1 MQTSVR
7 SEAPRPA
14 DVKSLSD
21 ESVQVSREVSVVSTR
36 APTPSIIPAV
46 INEYVPAEFAP
57 GITSVTAQGAQLNRW
72 NSRIS
77 DRSWRNSRR
86 TSSQAPQISQDASML
101 HSNRESMKAL
111 SDFLMTR
118 DPPPNNFMSIPSDD
132 EESLSP
138 LKKTAFRFFG
148 KQKKS
153 AKTPRLMQLP
163 DSAVAAQTRSGA
175 RHIAISIPMEHDH
188 SRAPT
193 PVHPPNPL
201 RSHPPMNIDR
211 SAVTVLKSVAE
222 VRESASTNFRP
233 ETRSRDSAVENGYR
247 PQSAGARSQKEK
259 NGIDTTRIMSAY
271 HPDSVSDKRQAR
283 VEPSPARY
291 DQRPQRSYIAV
302 SPTHHQDSQR
312 VDLRHSGGTIYSQMS
327 FASTGM
333 GHSRNISSV
342 STAPSATLISSL
354 KLDLPPRTSSI
365 SKVPV
370 SIQKELAIASM
381 LAEKAAEE
389 APASPTKSADSE
401 AGCPSPPAIY
411 GIAVRGYNA
420 SPVGRPQVVNQ
431 RSHISHLSADVPS
444 HPGAQDGM
452 PSRPWTAPP
461 PRTKHLTVPRSKE
474 TVKRTASSRD
484 GNTESLLVTRQSRQ
498 EKVRARKLRD
508 LESVQPHSSP
518 RRPLSEAKSTSV
530 GQNTTH
536 VVAPPRNPK
545 RGLHS
550 GDGHRRRATINTL
563 SPIMIVANLPPYT
576 GYVTKMDLPLQHP
589 SRQSRSGAPNSPE
602 STAKS
607 THTPPR
613 SITTSV
619 DSDTDADNDATQP
632 TSSSSKNK
640 SNRRSPTQS
649 LRSSVLSTRRQERRA
664 KRNMSLREK
673 EMDARMSKIESDN
686 LMLLQ
691 TLGSIARSFGEIS
704 RIGKETRG
712 DRKTTARLLDEEW
725 MPSEEEKRRRVELQ
739 RMEPFMREMQ
749 VLAPRVSME
758 IHRLKKDGEEAG
770 EDSDDAMSI
779 LG

>member
-14 DVKSLSD
+14 DIKSLSD
-21 ESVQVSREVSVVSTR
+21 ESVRVSREVSVVSSR

-46 INEYVPAEFAP
+46 INEYVPAEFTP

-77 DRSWRNSRR
+77 DRSWRYSRR
-86 TSSQAPQISQDASML
+86 TSSQAPRISQDAGML

-111 SDFLMTR
+111 SDFLMTKE
-118 DPPPNNFMSIPSDD
+118 PPPNNFMSIPSDD
-132 EESLSP
+132 EKSLSS
-138 LKKTAFRFFG
+138 LKKSTFRFFG

-153 AKTPRLMQLP
+153 AKPPRLMQLP

-188 SRAPT
+188 SSAPT

-201 RSHPPMNIDR
+201 RSHPPTKIDR
-211 SAVTVLKSVAE
+211 SAVTVLKSAAE
-222 VRESASTNFRP
+222 VRESASTNLRP
-233 ETRSRDSAVENGYR
+233 ESKSRDSAVESGNR
-247 PQSAGARSQKEK
+247 PQSPGARLEGEK
-259 NGIDTTRIMSAY
+259 NGIDATRIMSAY
-271 HPDSVSDKRQAR
+271 HPDSESNTRQSR
-283 VEPSPARY
+283 VEPSPAKY
-291 DQRPQRSYIAV
+291 ERPQRSYIAV

-312 VDLRHSGGTIYSQMS
+312 ADLRHSGGTIYSQMS

-342 STAPSATLISSL
+342 STAPSPTLITSL

-365 SKVPV
+365 SKVPKAV
-370 SIQKELAIASM
+370 QKELAIASM
-381 LAEKAAEE
+381 LANEKAAGE

-401 AGCPSPPAIY
+401 GTSPSPPTVY

-420 SPVGRPQVVNQ
+420 SPVGRPQVVTQ
-431 RSHISHLSADVPS
+431 RSHTSNLSNDLPSPQRSPEGFVPR
-444 HPGAQDGM
+444 
-452 PSRPWTAPP
+452 PSTAPP
-461 PRTKHLTVPRSKE
+461 PRTKHLTIPRNKE
-474 TVKRTASSRD
+474 TVRRTASNRD
-484 GNTESLLVTRQSRQ
+484 GTAESILVTRQSRQ
-498 EKVRARKLRD
+498 ERVRARKLRD
-508 LESVQPHSSP
+508 IESVRSHSSP
-518 RRPLSEAKSTSV
+518 RRPLSEARGTNIS
-530 GQNTTH
+530 QNPTH
-536 VVAPPRNPK
+536 VSAPPRNPK
-545 RGLHS
+545 RGLNS
-550 GDGHRRRATINTL
+550 GEGHRRRATINTL
-563 SPIMIVANLPPYT
+563 SPIMLVANLPPYT
-576 GYVTKMDLPLQHP
+576 GYVTKMDLPLQR
-589 SRQSRSGAPNSPE
+589 SSKQSKSVAPNSPE
-602 STAKS
+602 STVRS

-613 SITTSV
+613 SITTSF
-619 DSDTDADNDATQP
+619 DSDTDADNEATHP

-640 SNRRSPTQS
+640 SKRRSPTQS

-686 LMLLQ
+686 IMLLQ
-691 TLGSIARSFGEIS
+691 TLGGIARSFGETS

-712 DRKTTARLLDEEW
+712 DRRTAARLLDEEW
-725 MPSEEEKRRRVELQ
+725 KPSEEEKRRRGELE
-739 RMEPFMREMQ
+739 RMELVMREMQ

-758 IHRLKKDGEEAG
+758 IHRVRKEGEEG
-770 EDSDDAMSI
+770 DDDLDDAMSI

>member
-14 DVKSLSD
+14 DIKSLSD
-21 ESVQVSREVSVVSTR
+21 ESVRVSREVSVVSSR

-46 INEYVPAEFAP
+46 INEHFPAEFTP
-57 GITSVTAQGAQLNRW
+57 GITSVTTQGAQLNRW

-77 DRSWRNSRR
+77 DRSWRNSR
-86 TSSQAPQISQDASML
+86 TASLQAPRMSQDAGML
-101 HSNRESMKAL
+101 HDNRESMKAL

-118 DPPPNNFMSIPSDD
+118 EPPPNNFMSIPSDD
-132 EESLSP
+132 EKSLSS

-148 KQKKS
+148 KQKRS
-153 AKTPRLMQLP
+153 AKAPRLMQLP

-201 RSHPPMNIDR
+201 RSNPPTKIDR

-222 VRESASTNFRP
+222 VRESASANLRP
-233 ETRSRDSAVENGYR
+233 ERKSRDGRTDSDQW
-247 PQSAGARSQKEK
+247 PQSPDTHTQGGK
-259 NGIDTTRIMSAY
+259 NGIDATRIMSAY
-271 HPDSVSDKRQAR
+271 HPDLVSNARQSR
-283 VEPSPARY
+283 VEPSPAKY

-342 STAPSATLISSL
+342 STAPSATLITSL

-365 SKVPV
+365 SKVPRA
-370 SIQKELAIASM
+370 IQRELAIASM
-381 LAEKAAEE
+381 LVNDKAMEE
-389 APASPTKSADSE
+389 AQASPTKSADSE
-401 AGCPSPPAIY
+401 GSPPSPPTVY

-420 SPVGRPQVVNQ
+420 SPVGRPHVVTQ
-431 RSHISHLSADVPS
+431 RSHASNLSSDPS
-444 HPGAQDGM
+444 SPRGAQEGLIAR
-452 PSRPWTAPP
+452 PSTAPP
-461 PRTKHLTVPRSKE
+461 PRTKHLAVPRNKE
-474 TVKRTASSRD
+474 TLRRTASTRD
-484 GNTESLLVTRQSRQ
+484 GTANPVPVTRQSRQ
-498 EKVRARKLRD
+498 ERVRARKLRD
-508 LESVQPHSSP
+508 LESVRSQSSP
-518 RRPLSEAKSTSV
+518 RRPLSEARGTSIS
-530 GQNTTH
+530 QNPAH
-536 VVAPPRNPK
+536 IVAPPRNPK
-545 RGLHS
+545 RGLNP

-563 SPIMIVANLPPYT
+563 SPIMLVANLPPYT
-576 GYVTKMDLPLQHP
+576 GYVARTDLPLQRTP
-589 SRQSRSGAPNSPE
+589 RKSKSVAPNSPE
-602 STAKS
+602 STIKS

-613 SITTSV
+613 SITTSF
-619 DSDTDADNDATQP
+619 DSDTDADNEATHP
-632 TSSSSKNK
+632 TSSSKNK

-686 LMLLQ
+686 MMLLQ
-691 TLGSIARSFGEIS
+691 TLGGIARSFGEIS
-704 RIGKETRG
+704 RIGKETRR
-712 DRKTTARLLDEEW
+712 DRRTTARLLDEEW
-725 MPSEEEKRRRVELQ
+725 KPSEEEKRRRGELE
-739 RMEPFMREMQ
+739 RMEPVMREMQ

-758 IHRLKKDGEEAG
+758 IHRVKKEGEEDG

>member
-14 DVKSLSD
+14 DIKSLSD
-21 ESVQVSREVSVVSTR
+21 ESVRVSREVSVVSSR

-46 INEYVPAEFAP
+46 INEYVPAEFTP
-57 GITSVTAQGAQLNRW
+57 GITSVTAQGPQLNRW

-77 DRSWRNSRR
+77 DRSWRYSRG
-86 TSSQAPQISQDASML
+86 TSLQAPRISQDADML
-101 HSNRESMKAL
+101 HDNRESMKAL

-118 DPPPNNFMSIPSDD
+118 EPPPNNFMSIPSDD
-132 EESLSP
+132 EKSLSS

-153 AKTPRLMQLP
+153 AKAPRFMQLP

-201 RSHPPMNIDR
+201 RSHPPTKVDR

-222 VRESASTNFRP
+222 VRESASASLRP
-233 ETRSRDSAVENGYR
+233 ERRSRDGIADSECWPQR
-247 PQSAGARSQKEK
+247 PDTRTHGGM
-259 NGIDTTRIMSAY
+259 NDIDATRIMSAY
-271 HPDSVSDKRQAR
+271 HPDLISNTRQSR
-283 VEPSPARY
+283 VDPSPVKYA
-291 DQRPQRSYIAV
+291 QRPQRSYIAV

-312 VDLRHSGGTIYSQMS
+312 ADLRHSGGTIYSQMS

-342 STAPSATLISSL
+342 STAPSATLITSL

-365 SKVPV
+365 SKVPKA
-370 SIQKELAIASM
+370 IQRELAMASM
-381 LAEKAAEE
+381 LANEKLAEE
-389 APASPTKSADSE
+389 APASPMKSADSE
-401 AGCPSPPAIY
+401 DTSPSPPTVY

-431 RSHISHLSADVPS
+431 RSHASNFSSDPS
-444 HPGAQDGM
+444 SPRGAQEGVIRR
-452 PSRPWTAPP
+452 PSTAPP
-461 PRTKHLTVPRSKE
+461 PRTKHLTVPRNKE
-474 TVKRTASSRD
+474 TVRRTASTRD
-484 GNTESLLVTRQSRQ
+484 GTVAPIPVTRQSRQ
-498 EKVRARKLRD
+498 DRVRARKLRD
-508 LESVQPHSSP
+508 LESVRSQFSP
-518 RRPLSEAKSTSV
+518 LRPLSEARGTSIS
-530 GQNTTH
+530 QNPTH
-536 VVAPPRNPK
+536 VAAAPRNPK
-545 RGLHS
+545 RGLNT
-550 GDGHRRRATINTL
+550 GDRRRATINTL
-563 SPIMIVANLPPYT
+563 SPIMLVANLPPYT
-576 GYVTKMDLPLQHP
+576 GYVARTDLPLQRNP
-589 SRQSRSGAPNSPE
+589 RKSKFVAPNSPD
-602 STAKS
+602 STVKS

-613 SITTSV
+613 SISTSF
-619 DSDTDADNDATQP
+619 DSDTDADNEATHP
-632 TSSSSKNK
+632 TSSSKNK
-640 SNRRSPTQS
+640 SKRRSPTQS
-649 LRSSVLSTRRQERRA
+649 LRSNVLSTRRQERRA

-686 LMLLQ
+686 MMLLQ
-691 TLGSIARSFGEIS
+691 TLGGIARSFGEIS

-712 DRKTTARLLDEEW
+712 DRRTTARLLDEEW
-725 MPSEEEKRRRVELQ
+725 KPSEEEKRRRGELE
-739 RMEPFMREMQ
+739 RMEPVMREMQ

-758 IHRLKKDGEEAG
+758 IHRVRKEGEEDG